1 MQHKYHGMETRH
13 TWSLSLAPHCQEGSG
28 KGRGKQ
34 GCTHLWKESQKGGR
48 QTPASSDVSLCLRR
62 MRLRLPLM
70 DRTSQSCTLML
81 AYLKE
86 HLSECYNITSWHGR
100 MPPQKLFWLFIGV
113 YMICGGAWSAVP
125 LHGPQMHL
133 SDICNHASPGLKC
146 ELGLKVLLQ
155 TPLIL
160 LHEVNAKITSEVWL
174 NIKIYGVLWIKIQR
188 LLLLLP
194 QISRKYKEK
203 KCHVFWFFSWSG
215 FSGIYL
221 LYWPTYYSSWV
232 SDD

>member
-62 MRLRLPLM
+62 MRLRLPLC
-70 DRTSQSCTLML
+70 Q
-81 AYLKE
+81 
-86 HLSECYNITSWHGR
+86 
-100 MPPQKLFWLFIGV
+100 
-113 YMICGGAWSAVP
+113 
-125 LHGPQMHL
+125 
-133 SDICNHASPGLKC
+133 C

-174 NIKIYGVLWIKIQR
+174 NIKIYGVLWIKIQW

-203 KCHVFWFFSWSG
+203 KCHVFCFFSWSG

-221 LYWPTYYSSWV
+221 LYWPTYYSS
-232 SDD
+232 